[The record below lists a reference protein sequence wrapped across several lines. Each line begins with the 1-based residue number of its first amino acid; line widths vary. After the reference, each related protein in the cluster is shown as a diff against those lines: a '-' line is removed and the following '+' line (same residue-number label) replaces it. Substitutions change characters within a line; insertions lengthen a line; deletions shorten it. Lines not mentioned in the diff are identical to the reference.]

1 MPRKTK
7 KQEVVVPASLDEAR
21 LLAMYRQMV
30 LIRRIE
36 EEAAEAYQRGLI
48 GGFLHLYIGEEAT
61 AVGSINA
68 LRDDDNI
75 VVHYRDHGHAL
86 ARGCTA
92 REVMAEL
99 MGKVTGLSKGKG
111 GSMHMAKRERRLWG
125 GYAIVAAQLS
135 LAAGIALADQYAGE
149 DRVTICYF
157 GDGATNN
164 GYFHESLNLS
174 AVWKLPVIWVCENNN
189 YGMGTRVDRAS
200 AVTEMY
206 RKACAYDIPAEQ
218 VDGQNVLDVFEVTQ
232 RAAEHVR
239 SGNGPYFIE
248 ARTYRYRGHS
258 MGDPERYRSKEEV
271 EEWLKND
278 PIRRFANI
286 LLSLGVEQE
295 RLDAIHAEVEE
306 EVQDAVRFAEESPE
320 PPLEALYEDIYAN
333 PPAGDPFIL

>member
-1 MPRKTK
+1 
-7 KQEVVVPASLDEAR
+7 
-21 LLAMYRQMV
+21 
-30 LIRRIE
+30 
-36 EEAAEAYQRGLI
+36 
-48 GGFLHLYIGEEAT
+48 
-61 AVGSINA
+61 
-68 LRDDDNI
+68 
-75 VVHYRDHGHAL
+75 HYRDHGHAL

-320 PPLEALYEDIYAN
+320 PPLEVLYEDIYAN

>member
-1 MPRKTK
+1 
-7 KQEVVVPASLDEAR
+7 
-21 LLAMYRQMV
+21 MV

-68 LRDDDNI
+68 LRDDDNV

-99 MGKVTGLSKGKG
+99 MGKATGLSKGKG
-111 GSMHMAKRERRLWG
+111 GSMHMAKRDCRLWG

-135 LAAGIALADQYAGE
+135 LAAGIALADQYVGE

-206 RKACAYDIPAEQ
+206 RKACAYDIPTEQ
-218 VDGQNVLDVFEVTQ
+218 VDGQNVLDVFEATQ

-278 PIRRFANI
+278 PIRRFASI
-286 LLSLGVEQE
+286 LHTLGIDQE

-320 PPLEALYEDIYAN
+320 PPLEALYEDVYAN